1 MQKILFCGTAAVL
14 VIMLISGCYNQRC
27 YNQQGLSENAT
38 APEAK
43 ANAAIDSRSYNL
55 GVIGGFAEIVAGG
68 VKKLALSAALAPEE
82 MDALI
87 DDARSIAERNNVDI
101 YRENDFLV
109 TDLFAAEITEG
120 KHVLLIY
127 NGDTLRDYQ
136 NLKAKKEQLIRAGE
150 YQGSAR
156 EAIARSMGE
165 LLSYPP
171 EKIDA
176 LLRERFEVSN

>member
-1 MQKILFCGTAAVL
+1 MRKILFCGAAAVL
-14 VIMLISGCYNQRC
+14 VMMLWGGC
-27 YNQQGLSENAT
+27 YNQQGLSENAS
-38 APEAK
+38 APEAGAK
-43 ANAAIDSRSYNL
+43 AAIDSRSYNL
-55 GVIGGFAEIVAGG
+55 GVSGGVAEIVAGG
-68 VKKLALSAALAPEE
+68 VKKLALSEALTPEE

-87 DDARSIAERNNVDI
+87 DDARGIAERNQVDI
-101 YRENDFLV
+101 YREKDFLV

-127 NGDTLRDYQ
+127 KGDTLRDYQ
-136 NLKAKKEQLIRAGE
+136 SLKAKKEQLIRAGG
-150 YQGSAR
+150 YQGSVR

-176 LLRERFEVSN
+176 LLRKRLDAGN